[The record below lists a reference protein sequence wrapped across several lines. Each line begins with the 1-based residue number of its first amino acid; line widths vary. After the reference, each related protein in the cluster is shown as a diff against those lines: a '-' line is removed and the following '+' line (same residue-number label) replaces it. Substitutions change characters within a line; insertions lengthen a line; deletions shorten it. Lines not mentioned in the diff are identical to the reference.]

1 MADKLIQLTSN
12 YSVMASDILGVEVNC
27 NSNIVVTTS
36 TGKHHADVGYGE
48 LPHQARDRL
57 INEINKAL
65 E

>member
-27 NSNIVVTTS
+27 NGCIVVTTS
-36 TGKHHADVGYGE
+36 TGKHRVDAGYGE
-48 LPHQARDRL
+48 LTYQARDRL

>member
-12 YSVMASDILGVEVNC
+12 HSVMASDILGIEVNC
-27 NSNIVVTTS
+27 NGNIVVMTS
-36 TGKHHADVGYGE
+36 TGKHHVDAGYGE
-48 LPHQARDRL
+48 LTYQARDRL